1 MSGLFRLSILSFI
14 VKINQRYSERKE
26 GFLSNHLKITEGD
39 LLKRTEIGVW
49 PEREKELD
57 AIRGQLALV
66 QFVFPTGGISVILA
80 EPNMPGRGLPPG
92 AVIGIDYRY
101 LVESYFKN
109 LGPTQNAPPPSP
121 PQASRI
127 ILPSGYNSS
136 SGRRRLYGL
145 P

>member
-1 MSGLFRLSILSFI
+1 M
-14 VKINQRYSERKE
+14 
-26 GFLSNHLKITEGD
+26 SNHLEITEGD

-92 AVIGIDYRY
+92 TIIGVAAQH
-101 LVESYFKN
+101 LVERYFKN